1 MSEAQRDR
9 FRLSAEQ
16 LLGQARCRLKR
27 LSPER
32 AHAAALVGALLI
44 DIRSEVQREHDG
56 EIPGSRFIA
65 RKVLEWRCDRA
76 SPWRDAA
83 VTDAGARIILICN
96 EGYQSSLA
104 AATLQQLGLI
114 DATDVI
120 GGFQAWKAAGLPV
133 QAAQIAA
140 STRAPRGST
149 V

>member
-1 MSEAQRDR
+1 MSEAHMDR

-16 LLGQARCRLKR
+16 LLGQARCRLER
-27 LSPER
+27 LSPAR
-32 AHAAALVGALLI
+32 AQAAVLVGALLI
-44 DIRSEVQREHDG
+44 DIRSEIQRERDG
-56 EIPGSRFIA
+56 VIPGSRFIA
-65 RKVLEWRCDRA
+65 RNVMEWRCDPA
-76 SPWRDAA
+76 SPWRDEA

-133 QAAQIAA
+133 RAAQLA
-140 STRAPRGST
+140 GST
-149 V
+149 SEGHE